1 VSGLGLRAEPIPWI
15 PSGASNL
22 KELVWSTE
30 VNEEEE
36 GLSAYAMD
44 TIPEDLLQQAEA
56 STGMGSEG
64 VNRAWVSLR
73 NPDPAVVETL
83 QELDKFL
90 VSRHLPRLQ
99 EWLKVFVK
107 V

>member
-1 VSGLGLRAEPIPWI
+1 
-15 PSGASNL
+15 
-22 KELVWSTE
+22 
-30 VNEEEE
+30 
-36 GLSAYAMD
+36 MD

-56 STGMGSEG
+56 SASMGSEG
-64 VNRAWVSLR
+64 VNRTWVSLR

-83 QELDKFL
+83 QELDKVV

-107 V
+107 VQHQKASLSQT

>member
-1 VSGLGLRAEPIPWI
+1 M
-15 PSGASNL
+15 
-22 KELVWSTE
+22 LVWSTE

-56 STGMGSEG
+56 SASMGSEG

-83 QELDKFL
+83 QELDKVV

-99 EWLKVFVK
+99 EWLKVFVRVQHQNCFVESNLNAPHK
-107 V
+107 HSGV

>member
-1 VSGLGLRAEPIPWI
+1 M
-15 PSGASNL
+15 PSAASNL

-56 STGMGSEG
+56 SAGMGSEG

-83 QELDKFL
+83 QELDKVL

-99 EWLKVFVK
+99 EWVKVFVK

>member
-1 VSGLGLRAEPIPWI
+1 
-15 PSGASNL
+15 
-22 KELVWSTE
+22 
-30 VNEEEE
+30 
-36 GLSAYAMD
+36 MD

-56 STGMGSEG
+56 SASMGSEG

-73 NPDPAVVETL
+73 NPDPAVVGTL
-83 QELDKFL
+83 QELDKVV

-107 V
+107 VLP